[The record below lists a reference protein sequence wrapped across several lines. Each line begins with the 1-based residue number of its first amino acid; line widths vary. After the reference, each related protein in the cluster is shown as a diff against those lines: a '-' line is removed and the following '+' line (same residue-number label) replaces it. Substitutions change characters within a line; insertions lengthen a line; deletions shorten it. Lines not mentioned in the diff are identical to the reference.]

1 MRLLFEYLYFS
12 KDKRIWVYTREQLE
26 KGETHDVMWNAAQI
40 QAVREGKMHNYM
52 RMYWCKKIL
61 EWTASPEQALEYA
74 IWLND
79 TFNLDGTDPNGY
91 VGKTHNEQNLWSERS
106 SYGDLFTRTRWLAG
120 IVVNNVNY
128 QYLNRLKYVPSNNYI
143 LDR

>member
-1 MRLLFEYLYFS
+1 MFLHNYR
-12 KDKRIWVYTREQLE
+12 KDKRTWTYSREQLE
-26 KGETHDVMWNAAQI
+26 KGETHDVMWNAAQL

-61 EWTASPEQALEYA
+61 EWTESPDQAIEFA

-91 VGKTHNEQNLWSERS
+91 VGKHLSLR
-106 SYGDLFTRTRWLAG
+106 Y
-120 IVVNNVNY
+120 IVFVCPGNKVFI
-128 QYLNRLKYVPSNNYI
+128 RKS
-143 LDR
+143 